1 MVALNSGF
9 LLGKFREAFI
19 VDGRGSNPVEVIFK
33 VMLQFNFIDG
43 LLTCSENGE
52 SPRLILKGDEVKVV
66 HTNSCFGINALL
78 KKAIQKYRLSK
89 LAVYA
94 PSCTIDG
101 LNKTQYFGIGCNWT
115 KTAIALKVSFLCPGL
130 LTDKGVTAEVVD
142 LCGKP
147 GEISRFFFEGNR
159 LYYSLSDGSSVTV
172 PVEVHHRYVNS
183 ACRYC
188 LNPAGKGTDVTCI
201 NVREEGKAVLLVR
214 SERGWSTLAQVQKR
228 CPGSV
233 RFMKADRK
241 LLEEI
246 TAFLR
251 EKMLLNIADIV
262 ERVDLGLPLP
272 KWNDNKLR
280 KFYRLWNS
288 TDINLEEEVF

>member
-1 MVALNSGF
+1 MVALDDRF
-9 LLGKFREAFI
+9 LLGRFREAFV
-19 VDGRGSNPVEVIFK
+19 VDGRGSNPVEAIFK
-33 VMLQFNFIDG
+33 VMLQFDFIDG
-43 LLTCSENGE
+43 LLTCSEDGK
-52 SPRLILKGDEVKVV
+52 SPKLILKSDEVKI
-66 HTNSCFGINALL
+66 TQTSSCFGINALL

-94 PSCTIDG
+94 PSCAIDG

-130 LTDKGVTAEVVD
+130 LTDRGVTAEVID
-142 LCGKP
+142 LCRRSVGV
-147 GEISRFFFEGNR
+147 SRFFFDGRGLHYFFDDGN
-159 LYYSLSDGSSVTV
+159 SITV
-172 PVEVHHRYVNS
+172 PAEVHHRYVNS

-188 LNPAGKGTDVTCI
+188 LNPAGRGTDITCI
-201 NVREEGKAVLLVR
+201 NVREKDRIVLLVR
-214 SERGWSTLAQVQKR
+214 SERGWSTLAQVQR
-228 CPGSV
+228 NSPGSV
-233 RFMKADRK
+233 LFVKADRK
-241 LLEEI
+241 LLEGI

-251 EKMLLNIADIV
+251 EKMFLNIADIV